1 MKRQLL
7 LQMVKRPQPKA
18 LTALEVSVDAATTA
32 KVAVVEGATIET
44 KVSSLGTE
52 IAETI
57 PDKKITKAKAEGDSF
72 EEEDN
77 IVNAKDAH
85 NEFYNKA

>member
-1 MKRQLL
+1 VQY
-7 LQMVKRPQPKA
+7 Q
-18 LTALEVSVDAATTA
+18 
-32 KVAVVEGATIET
+32 
-44 KVSSLGTE
+44 
-52 IAETI
+52 
-57 PDKKITKAKAEGDSF
+57 KKITKAKAEGDSF

>member
-1 MKRQLL
+1 
-7 LQMVKRPQPKA
+7 V
-18 LTALEVSVDAATTA
+18 TALEVSVDAVLTTA

-52 IAETI
+52 IARLGAI
-57 PDKKITKAKAEGDSF
+57 PGAKSLRQKAEGDSF

>member
-7 LQMVKRPQPKA
+7 LQMVKATQQRCDSFRR
-18 LTALEVSVDAATTA
+18 SVDAVLTTA

-52 IAETI
+52 IARLGAI
-57 PDKKITKAKAEGDSF
+57 PGAK
-72 EEEDN
+72 N
-77 IVNAKDAH
+77 H
-85 NEFYNKA
+85 

>member
-7 LQMVKRPQPKA
+7 QCKTPQPKA
-18 LTALEVSVDAATTA
+18 LWQLLVSVDATTA

-44 KVSSLGTE
+44 KKVPRDWNC
-52 IAETI
+52 ETWCNTRA
-57 PDKKITKAKAEGDSF
+57 KITKAKAEGDSF

-77 IVNAKDAH
+77 IVNAAH

>member
-1 MKRQLL
+1 VQY
-7 LQMVKRPQPKA
+7 QEQ
-18 LTALEVSVDAATTA
+18 
-32 KVAVVEGATIET
+32 
-44 KVSSLGTE
+44 
-52 IAETI
+52 
-57 PDKKITKAKAEGDSF
+57 KITKAKSEGDSF

>member
-1 MKRQLL
+1 VQY
-7 LQMVKRPQPKA
+7 QEQ
-18 LTALEVSVDAATTA
+18 
-32 KVAVVEGATIET
+32 
-44 KVSSLGTE
+44 
-52 IAETI
+52 
-57 PDKKITKAKAEGDSF
+57 KITKAKAAEGDSF